1 MKTLAFWFLLVGG
14 VYFVVRAT
22 AADTRLWR
30 ERRDG
35 APLWKVWFSPW
46 RYFSEN
52 LYTDAGEA
60 ARRDALRSTGW
71 ALLLFLSAC
80 IVRDL

>member
-1 MKTLAFWFLLVGG
+1 MKTMIFWLLIAAAM
-14 VYFVVRAT
+14 YFVVRSAI
-22 AADTRLWR
+22 ADNRLWR

-52 LYTDAGEA
+52 LYTEAGET

-71 ALLLFLSAC
+71 AMLLLLSAC
-80 IVRDL
+80 IVREL